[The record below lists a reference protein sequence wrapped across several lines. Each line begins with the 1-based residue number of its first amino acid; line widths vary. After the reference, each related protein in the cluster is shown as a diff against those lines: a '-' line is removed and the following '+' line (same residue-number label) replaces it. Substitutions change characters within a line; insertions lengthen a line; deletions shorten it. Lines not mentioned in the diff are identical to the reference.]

1 MIQVQVINKQI
12 VIDQFT
18 SIKFL
23 EQGSFITCFTAIDKF
38 QRKVILTVSD
48 NERELQSRLKMANK
62 LQNIH
67 GVQKYYGNYKLT
79 ISDYNLAVL
88 NQLFPRV
95 FTNTSSILVGEYYN
109 TNFKA
114 YVDQLS
120 INKKINVFYQIVQI
134 VEELHSNDVYH
145 MDLKPSNILFHND
158 QPVIID
164 FGLAVENQIVES
176 SLNTSAYSPK
186 HDVYA
191 GQVFPDK
198 FDIFCLGNILH
209 EMLTKQTIFPSII
222 KDPKFQKLLQT
233 KVGTLAANLITGMTK
248 WDQEQ
253 RYPIKIILEHPLFI
267 KSDLT
272 SLQED
277 ENNLKEFLNN
287 YTSSQSDSS
296 SIFVQQLSQNCS
308 CSDFQDPYQ
317 ELVLFNT
324 RESLYDLAGSQQMS
338 SIQCGILF
346 MEDEDSLDL

>member
-1 MIQVQVINKQI
+1 MIQVQVQNKQI
-12 VIDQFT
+12 IIDQFT
-18 SIKFL
+18 SVKFL
-23 EQGSFITCFTAIDKF
+23 DKGSFITCFTAIDKF
-38 QRKVILTVSD
+38 QRKVALTVSD

-62 LQNIH
+62 LQNIN
-67 GVQKYYGNYKLT
+67 GVQKYFGNYKLQ
-79 ISDYNLAVL
+79 ISDNNLVEL
-88 NQLFPRV
+88 NKLYPRV
-95 FTNTSSILVGEYYN
+95 FTSSSSILVGEYYN
-109 TNFKA
+109 TNFQA
-114 YVDQLS
+114 YVEQLS
-120 INKKINVFYQIVQI
+120 INKKISVFYQIVQI

-145 MDLKPSNILFHND
+145 MDLKPSNIMFHNG

-164 FGLAVENQIVES
+164 FGLAVESQIVES

-209 EMLTKQTIFPSII
+209 EMLTKQTIFPSFI

-233 KVGTLAANLITGMTK
+233 KVGALAANLILGMTK

-253 RYPIKIILEHPLFI
+253 RYPINIILEHPLFI
-267 KSDLT
+267 KSELT
-272 SLQED
+272 SQEED

-287 YTSSQSDSS
+287 YTSNKSDSDS
-296 SIFVQQLSQNCS
+296 MFVQQLSQNYS
-308 CSDFQDPYQ
+308 CSDFQDPNQ

-324 RESLYDLAGSQQMS
+324 RDSLYDLTGNQQMS